1 MKRKKSL
8 VGGRGGWLWKYS
20 VDSAVIMTIQI
31 APLYQHGRKSS
42 IPNIGKAVF
51 LKIQKV
57 RYNMKQNSIF
67 RDELPGEKKSIVNLL
82 MTGYIVV
89 ISCLGYSA
97 FFLYIQLTQVERIVG
112 TMNTQTLAPDQMELL
127 KDRIVR
133 SAIQLKNEMIGM
145 AIVGALVCLI
155 GGLYTISMIIKPLK
169 KLVRYAEEG
178 GTTEL
183 PEFKSNTELKQLA
196 TAITALTEN
205 TNQAKPLEKGQS

>member
-1 MKRKKSL
+1 
-8 VGGRGGWLWKYS
+8 
-20 VDSAVIMTIQI
+20 
-31 APLYQHGRKSS
+31 
-42 IPNIGKAVF
+42 
-51 LKIQKV
+51 
-57 RYNMKQNSIF
+57 
-67 RDELPGEKKSIVNLL
+67 

-155 GGLYTISMIIKPLK
+155 GGLYTINMIIKPLK
-169 KLVRYAEEG
+169 KLVKYAEEG

-205 TNQAKPLEKGQS
+205 TNQAKPLEKGQP